1 MSKTTE
7 EPDQVENLDVDSASD
22 SESDLEVESES
33 EESVSESDSEEDLE
47 EAEMHAND
55 PFIID
60 PEEIIIADFPG
71 LVCDADGFC

>member
-7 EPDQVENLDVDSASD
+7 EPDQVENIDVDLASD
-22 SESDLEVESES
+22 SESELEVESE
-33 EESVSESDSEEDLE
+33 ESASESDSEEDQE
-47 EAEMHAND
+47 EAEMHAY
-55 PFIID
+55 D

>member
-22 SESDLEVESES
+22 SESELEVES

-47 EAEMHAND
+47 EAEMHAYD
-55 PFIID
+55 PIIID